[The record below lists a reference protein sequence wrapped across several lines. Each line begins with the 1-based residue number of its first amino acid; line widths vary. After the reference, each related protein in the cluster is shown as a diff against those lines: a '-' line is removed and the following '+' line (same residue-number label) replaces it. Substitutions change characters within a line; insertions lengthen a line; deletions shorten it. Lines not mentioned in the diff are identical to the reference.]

1 MKLSLRGALGGLWA
15 VIAALCLSLALL
27 MHELFEQGVGAQLSQ
42 ANQRLERASEGAV
55 RRFERYRAT
64 YKPQEFSPNDAST
77 RNDLTLLVGA
87 ALAIYPG
94 VEGGIWQGENESLAY
109 AFPTHEG
116 GSEKRD
122 LPAAELPQI
131 REIIRASQKQRMPI
145 ARRFDGE
152 RASLMI
158 QAQPLPGPPDGMTLW
173 VMTRAPLE
181 VGRSYQQ
188 FGFGLGA
195 LLLLGLGSGF
205 VVLLLLR
212 RWARSVSELER
223 AIVSTALE
231 DLPVLRETGERELD
245 RIVLALNQL
254 NARLKSMQADR
265 AQLSRDLARA
275 DRLAAL
281 GRMAAGLTHEI
292 GNPLAAMRLRAEN
305 GLASD
310 HERSVSALRAILVQ
324 IGRLEELLSALRLLT
339 RAGEIRP
346 RAVPLGPFLRAQ
358 VESVQPA
365 AAKTGIELAIQPPP
379 KEGEEWIFDEKS
391 VSRAVENLLLN
402 AIQHTPAGGRITLA
416 SAVTDDRWRLTISD
430 TGPGIAA
437 ADAERV
443 FEAFVTSR
451 ADGMGL
457 GLSLVR
463 EIVEAHGGSVTCR
476 AKDAASETSGG
487 VFVLEIPKAA
497 NRNK

>member
-15 VIAALCLSLALL
+15 VILALCLSLALL

-42 ANQRLERASEGAV
+42 ANQRLERASEGAA

-64 YKPQEFSPNDAST
+64 FKPGEFSLENAST
-77 RNDLTLLVGA
+77 RTDLTLLMDA
-87 ALAIYPG
+87 ALGVYPG
-94 VEGGIWQGENESLAY
+94 VEGGIWQGENGSLAY

-122 LPAAELPQI
+122 LPASELPQI
-131 REIIRASQKQRMPI
+131 QEIIHASQKLRAPMT
-145 ARRFDGE
+145 RRFDGE

-158 QAQPLPGPPDGMTLW
+158 QAQPLPGAPNELTLW

-181 VGRSYQQ
+181 VGRYYQQ
-188 FGFGLGA
+188 FAFGLGA

-205 VVLLLLR
+205 SVLLLLR
-212 RWARSVSELER
+212 RWRRRLGQ
-223 AIVSTALE
+223 LE
-231 DLPVLRETGERELD
+231 DAIISTPQEELPVLRETGERDLD
-245 RIVLALNQL
+245 RIVGALNRL
-254 NARLKSMQADR
+254 NARLMAAREESAR
-265 AQLSRDLARA
+265 LSRDLARA
-275 DRLAAL
+275 DRLASL

-305 GLASD
+305 GLASNP
-310 HERSVSALRAILVQ
+310 ERAAAALRAVLVQ
-324 IGRLEELLSALRLLT
+324 IGRLEELLGALRLLT
-339 RAGEIRP
+339 KAGEIRP

-365 AAKTGIELAIQPPP
+365 AAKAGIELGIQPPP
-379 KEGEEWIFDEKS
+379 KEDEEWIFDEKS
-391 VSRAVENLLLN
+391 VSRAIENLLLN

-416 SAVTDDRWRLTISD
+416 PVIAEDRWRLTISD

-437 ADAERV
+437 ADVERV
-443 FEAFVTSR
+443 FEPFVTTR

-457 GLSLVR
+457 GLTLVR
-463 EIVEAHGGSVTCR
+463 EIVEAHGGSVSCR
-476 AKDAASETSGG
+476 AKDAASETRGG
-487 VFVLEIPKAA
+487 VFVLEIPRAA
-497 NRNK
+497 SRNQ